1 MCIRDRTNTGDMD
14 GLIQIITNV
23 WNQGFLGIG
32 ITEIIISMLIFVAG
46 AISRAI
52 LVGRVLK
59 WLESIT
65 INTESEIDDV
75 LLDAL
80 KKPLGYVPM
89 TIALYLIAIYLP
101 LSGVAELF
109 ATNLI
114 KALIAF
120 TIFSALANSVTPIF
134 QAFTST
140 AVLTKSMTMW
150 LERSARMIIWIIG
163 AGIILDIFGIQIGP
177 LVAGLGLFSVAVAL
191 GAQDLFKNLI
201 SGILIIGENRFQPGD
216 RIEVPGQLHGMVE
229 DIGFRS
235 TLIRGFD
242 TAPMLV
248 PNKDLSDVKVINH
261 GNMEFR
267 RISWTL
273 NLTYSTTQKQLAK
286 ICESITHYINTSD
299 QFIVNPG
306 QESFARTEELAA
318 SSIDVR
324 VLCYTKPIGFT
335 DFSKVKQ
342 DLIFEIIKLVRTNGS
357 EFAFPSSSIY
367 LENTDPIDPSVY
379 STEGLPA
386 ENISDDPA
394 PDQGD
399 D

>member
-1 MCIRDRTNTGDMD
+1 MD

-23 WNQGFLGIG
+23 WNEGFLGIG
-32 ITEIIISMLIFVAG
+32 VTEIIVSMLIFVAG
-46 AISRAI
+46 ALIRAI
-52 LVGRVLK
+52 LLGRVLK
-59 WLESIT
+59 WLEGLT
-65 INTESEIDDV
+65 ANTKSEVDDV
-75 LLDAL
+75 LLEAL

-89 TIALYLIAIYLP
+89 TIALYLIALYLP
-101 LSGVAELF
+101 LAGVAELF

-120 TIFSALANSVTPIF
+120 TIFSTLANSVPPIF

-150 LERSARMIIWIIG
+150 LERAARMIIWVIG

-235 TLIRGFD
+235 TVVRMFD

-248 PNKDLSDVKVINH
+248 PNKDLSDVMVINH
-261 GNMEFR
+261 GNMQFR
-267 RISWTL
+267 RIYWTV
-273 NLTYSTTQKQLAK
+273 NLTYSTTQKQLAQ
-286 ICESITHYINTSD
+286 ICESITEYLTNSD
-299 QFIVNPG
+299 QLVVHPE
-306 QESFARTEELAA
+306 QESFARTSELAA
-318 SSIDVR
+318 SSIDIMI
-324 VLCYTKPIGFT
+324 LCYARPVGLT
-335 DFSKVKQ
+335 DFSKIKQ
-342 DLIFEIIKLVRTNGS
+342 DLIFEIIQIVRTNGS
-357 EFAFPSSSIY
+357 EFAYPSSSIY
-367 LENTDPIDPSVY
+367 IENTESIDPTEY
-379 STEGLPA
+379 STDGLA
-386 ENISDDPA
+386 SKNISNESA
-394 PDQGD
+394 RGQGD

>member
-1 MCIRDRTNTGDMD
+1 MD

-23 WNQGFLGIG
+23 WNEGFLGVG
-32 ITEIIISMLIFVAG
+32 VTEIIVSMLIFIAG
-46 AISRAI
+46 ALTRAI
-52 LVGRVLK
+52 LLGRALK
-59 WLESIT
+59 WLEGLT
-65 INTESEIDDV
+65 ANTKSEVDDV
-75 LLDAL
+75 LLEAL

-89 TIALYLIAIYLP
+89 TIALYLIALYLP
-101 LSGVAELF
+101 LAGVAELF

-120 TIFSALANSVTPIF
+120 TIFSTLANSVPPIF

-150 LERSARMIIWIIG
+150 LERAARMIIWVIG

-216 RIEVPGQLHGMVE
+216 RIEVPGELHGMVE

-235 TLIRGFD
+235 TLIRMFD
-242 TAPMLV
+242 TSPMLV

-286 ICESITHYINTSD
+286 ICEVITQYIDASD

-342 DLIFEIIKLVRTNGS
+342 DLIFEIIKLVRANGS

-367 LENTDPIDPSVY
+367 IENTDPIDPAEY
-379 STEGLPA
+379 STDGLA
-386 ENISDDPA
+386 TQKISHDPA

>member
-1 MCIRDRTNTGDMD
+1 MD

-101 LSGVAELF
+101 LSGAAELF

-367 LENTDPIDPSVY
+367 LENTDPIDPSDY

>member
-1 MCIRDRTNTGDMD
+1 MD

-23 WNQGFLGIG
+23 WNEGFLGVG
-32 ITEIIISMLIFVAG
+32 VTEIIVSMLIFIAG
-46 AISRAI
+46 ALTRAI
-52 LVGRVLK
+52 LLGRALK
-59 WLESIT
+59 WLEGLTAS
-65 INTESEIDDV
+65 TESEVDDV
-75 LLDAL
+75 LLEAL

-89 TIALYLIAIYLP
+89 TIALYLIALYLP
-101 LSGVAELF
+101 LAGVAELF

-120 TIFSALANSVTPIF
+120 TIFSTLANSVPPIF

-150 LERSARMIIWIIG
+150 LERAARMIIWVIG

-216 RIEVPGQLHGMVE
+216 RIEVPGELHGMVE

-235 TLIRGFD
+235 TLIRMFD
-242 TAPMLV
+242 TSPMLV

-286 ICESITHYINTSD
+286 ICEVITQYIDASD

-342 DLIFEIIKLVRTNGS
+342 DLIFEIIKLVRANGS

-367 LENTDPIDPSVY
+367 IENTDPIDPAEY
-379 STEGLPA
+379 STDGLTTQK
-386 ENISDDPA
+386 ISHDPA